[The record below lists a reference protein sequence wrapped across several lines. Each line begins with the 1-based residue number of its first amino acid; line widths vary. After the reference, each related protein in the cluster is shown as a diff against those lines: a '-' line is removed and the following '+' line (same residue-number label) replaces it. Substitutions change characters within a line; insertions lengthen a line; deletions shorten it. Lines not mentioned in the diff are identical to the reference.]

1 MGGLVRQHILPGLV
15 VHLISPHAATTKILQ
30 LEEERPRLEILGQ
43 TLHMT
48 GTVNCDASHSE
59 NNTKTL
65 LLMSSSC
72 TIYMNDIF
80 VLRGVDSFYIE
91 Y

>member
-1 MGGLVRQHILPGLV
+1 MGGLVFQHVFPGLV
-15 VHLISPHAATTKILQ
+15 VDLVGPHAAATEVLH

-48 GTVNCDASHSE
+48 GTVNCYASHYE

-65 LLMSSSC
+65 RLKPLY
-72 TIYMNDIF
+72 TFD
-80 VLRGVDSFYIE
+80 E
-91 Y
+91 K